1 MDFSLSAQFED
12 DLAYRLGL
20 YSTSRELNPDGTPKQ
35 TSSPRGIVDVLE
47 ETSQAVSTFQMADP
61 DNLTI
66 VPGGRPARRPARS
79 ARSPRVPQ
87 LLSSARHVFDVI
99 IVDMPA
105 IATEYALPM
114 ARYMDGV
121 ILVVHAGA
129 TPRNMI
135 QQAIEMVGRTRVI
148 GVALNRHKSA
158 VPGWLMRKLRL

>member
-1 MDFSLSAQFED
+1 M
-12 DLAYRLGL
+12 
-20 YSTSRELNPDGTPKQ
+20 
-35 TSSPRGIVDVLE
+35 LE

-99 IVDMPA
+99 IVDMPS

-121 ILVVHAGA
+121 MIVVQAGA

-135 QQAIEMVGRTRVI
+135 QQAIEMIGRSRVI
-148 GVALNRHKSA
+148 GVALNRHKSS